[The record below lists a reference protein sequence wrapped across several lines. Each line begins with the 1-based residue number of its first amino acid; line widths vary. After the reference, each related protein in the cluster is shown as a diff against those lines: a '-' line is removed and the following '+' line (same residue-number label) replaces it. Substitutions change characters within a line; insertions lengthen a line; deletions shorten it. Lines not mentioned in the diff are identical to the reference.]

1 MDGDDDRRS
10 LLYSTVIT
18 SYPRPRAGRRVT
30 NIPAQPLPRRAIA
43 IAIENAHESYIP
55 PPYITLPP
63 YQLRIGKTEVPP
75 NAHEGWRPRRELL
88 RAGKARLLSIRSL
101 VVIWGNTIQ
110 SSKPLGVYGRRP
122 GGGT

>member
-1 MDGDDDRRS
+1 MS
-10 LLYSTVIT
+10 SIVIT
-18 SYPRPRAGRRVT
+18 SYPRQRAGRRVT
-30 NIPAQPLPRRAIA
+30 NIPVQPLPRRAIA

-88 RAGKARLLSIRSL
+88 RAGEALPITIPSL
-101 VVIWGNTIQ
+101 EVI
-110 SSKPLGVYGRRP
+110 
-122 GGGT
+122 